1 MLRYFKLLLKIRL
14 NQRVGDAFVREFQS
28 ILKSHSILYSDVSKF
43 KFVLLWFYRRKATF
57 LVANTR
63 IPQLVE
69 FHFFTWN
76 SLFNVWTSGLLTAAA
91 HFHTKIPSPVCNYLQ
106 FISFERKH
114 PTNKFTC
121 TIGNC
126 ESEFF
131 SLTEFT
137 RTIEIEN
144 GKFKRNSWK

>member
-1 MLRYFKLLLKIRL
+1 M
-14 NQRVGDAFVREFQS
+14 
-28 ILKSHSILYSDVSKF
+28 YSDVSKF

-76 SLFNVWTSGLLTAAA
+76 SLINVWTSGLLTEAA

-126 ESEFF
+126 ESDFFF
-131 SLTEFT
+131 SRSLREQSKLKMENSS
-137 RTIEIEN
+137 EIVEN
-144 GKFKRNSWK
+144 KDTQRSNIVNRKNKCS